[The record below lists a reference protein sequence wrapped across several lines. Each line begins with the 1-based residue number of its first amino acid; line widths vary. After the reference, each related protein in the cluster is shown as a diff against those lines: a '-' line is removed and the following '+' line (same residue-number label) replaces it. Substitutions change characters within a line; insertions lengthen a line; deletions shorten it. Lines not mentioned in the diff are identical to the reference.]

1 VRGAALAAPGLPSE
15 GVLPLFNASVKLVA
29 LYTEVKILT
38 RVTRGI
44 VCVVEVPSS
53 ARTRECSTFLPA
65 GQSLRCGLSAPP
77 TASRLDPSGGMAIEN
92 TLLLSYYGQRF
103 HNPVG
108 EGLPTTRSVTR
119 TLGFW
124 MLWRSL
130 ATGIKHSS

>member
-1 VRGAALAAPGLPSE
+1 MRGAALAAPGLPSE
-15 GVLPLFNASVKLVA
+15 GVLPLFNASVKLFE

-77 TASRLDPSGGMAIEN
+77 TAS
-92 TLLLSYYGQRF
+92 QVF
-103 HNPVG
+103 
-108 EGLPTTRSVTR
+108 
-119 TLGFW
+119 
-124 MLWRSL
+124 
-130 ATGIKHSS
+130 ATGVASSRQTML

>member
-1 VRGAALAAPGLPSE
+1 MRGAALAAPGLPSE

-65 GQSLRCGLSAPP
+65 GQS
-77 TASRLDPSGGMAIEN
+77 IEN
-92 TLLLSYYGQRF
+92 TLLLSYDGQRF

-108 EGLPTTRSVTR
+108 VGLPTTRSVTR